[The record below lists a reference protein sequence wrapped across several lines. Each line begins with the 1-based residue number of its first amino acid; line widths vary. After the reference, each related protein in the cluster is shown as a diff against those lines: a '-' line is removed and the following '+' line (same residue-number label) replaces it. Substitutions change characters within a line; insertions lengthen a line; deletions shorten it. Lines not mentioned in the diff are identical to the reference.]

1 MAQARYIVADG
12 VEVTSAE
19 DRDFYEGI
27 FGADLRVLD
36 VGSKFAYEITSNTT
50 ITVADGVLV
59 CEGGRLQITNG
70 SIDTFTIPTG
80 TANVTSYFIIGYK
93 VYADGTP
100 TEQFVRKMAN
110 ATATID
116 RASIRGGSNE
126 QFLSMYRVVQ
136 EGINIISV
144 TPLFVTAPNI
154 ISVYPVGS
162 QLMTTQNVNPSTYL
176 GGTWTRVSTW
186 ETLSV
191 SGAVI
196 GDPTS
201 DPTGKI
207 YMRMHTKAQIQSLFN
222 SKYGFTPTLVGT
234 QGSDT
239 YTDLGIMY
247 SNGQW
252 EARNSTVYGGF
263 HNTSNEDAF
272 YALVSEAGRQRIDFT
287 YITHRSVYT
296 WRRTA

>member
-100 TEQFVRKMAN
+100 AEQFVRKMAN

-176 GGTWTRVSTW
+176 GGTWTRVSSW

-191 SGAVI
+191 SGSKVVTASNGRAVI
-196 GDPTS
+196 
-201 DPTGKI
+201 
-207 YMRMHTKAQIQSLFN
+207 HTKSQIQSLFN
-222 SKYGFTPTLVGT
+222 TKYGFTPTFDAT
-234 QGSDT
+234 DT
-239 YTDLGIMY
+239 DTSETYVDLGVIY
-247 SNGQW
+247 DNGDLD
-252 EARNSTVYGGF
+252 ANGTLIIPAYRPSNSTWYARVDGDGGF
-263 HNTSNEDAF
+263 RVN
-272 YALVSEAGRQRIDFT
+272 FT
-287 YITHRSVYT
+287 YITHRAVYS

>member
-36 VGSKFAYEITSNTT
+36 VGSKFDYEITSNTT

-110 ATATID
+110 ATATIE

-162 QLMTTQNVNPSTYL
+162 QLMTTQNVNPSSYL
-176 GGTWTRVSTW
+176 GGTWARVSSW

-191 SGAVI
+191 SGSIVKTLSSNPI
-196 GDPTS
+196 L
-201 DPTGKI
+201 I
-207 YMRMHTKAQIQSLFN
+207 HTKAQIQSMFN
-222 SKYGFTPTLVGT
+222 SKYGFNPTFEATDGNDSYV
-234 QGSDT
+234 
-239 YTDLGIMY
+239 DLGAIYINGDQDSNRALITASYKPSDSCMY
-247 SNGQW
+247 AISNG
-252 EARNSTVYGGF
+252 SGGC
-263 HNTSNEDAF
+263 
-272 YALVSEAGRQRIDFT
+272 RINYT
-287 YITHRSVYT
+287 YITHRAVYT